1 MATPIIPFTRVP
13 SVKVPIVVNNSGL
26 VGADNTLVI
35 IGRMAASG
43 STATAGQ
50 PFVINNYG
58 DPAAAAL
65 ECTAAFGASSEAGAM
80 VVAAIQGVLFSS
92 LAIKLFPPIKVIPLA
107 STATSASLAGILG
120 ALLTMPAPYI
130 VSPFNGSDA
139 AGVTALSNYLTAI
152 SGNDRGDNGQFGS
165 FGFIA
170 VDGDTSAVTPIG
182 IGAAS
187 EKLCFPWLRDLATT
201 KSNAASSVAAAYGA
215 VCASLSV
222 PYLPLDGITVGGL
235 IAPASSAD
243 YHSSGDTG
251 TVSLGL
257 SSGLSPL
264 VTTPGGKIAVSRSI
278 TSLRTVSSV
287 EDAAYYDMQDWQ
299 VLYYLRKNSYNVAS
313 QPRYKQAKASIA
325 KFQALKSE
333 LFQLCKQMES
343 LDMLQYVDLLANQFS
358 VTRSLQNRHAGLFSV
373 PVNVIPGFHNKGIEL
388 DAGVQFDVVVG

>member
-1 MATPIIPFTRVP
+1 MAAPIIPFTRVP
-13 SVKVPIVVNNSGL
+13 SVKVPIVVNSSGL
-26 VGADNTLVI
+26 VGADNTLII
-35 IGRMAASG
+35 IGRMASSG
-43 STATAGQ
+43 STATAGAPVQ
-50 PFVINNYG
+50 INNFG

-65 ECTAAFGASSEAGAM
+65 ECASLFGASSEAGAM
-80 VVAAIQGVLFSS
+80 VVAAIQGVLYSS
-92 LAIKLFPPIKVIPLA
+92 LAVKLFPPIKIIPLA
-107 STATSASLAGILG
+107 NGATSAALAGILG
-120 ALLTMPAPYI
+120 GLLTLPAGYV

-170 VDGDTSAVTPIG
+170 VDGDTSIVTPIG

-187 EKLCFPWLRDLATT
+187 EKLCFPWLRDLATV
-201 KSNAASSVAAAYGA
+201 KSNPVSSVAAAYGA

-222 PYLPLDGITVGGL
+222 PFLPLDGITVGGL
-235 IAPASSAD
+235 IPPASSAD

-257 SSGLSPL
+257 SAGLSPL
-264 VTTPGGKIAVSRSI
+264 ITSIGGKISIARSI

-299 VLYYLRKNSYNVAS
+299 VLYYLRKNAYNIAS
-313 QPRYKQAKASIA
+313 QPRYRQAKASIV

-333 LFQLCKQMES
+333 LFQLCKQLES

-358 VTRSLQNRHAGLFSV
+358 VDRSLQNRHAGLFRV

-388 DAGVQFDVVVG
+388 DAGTLFDVVVG